1 MNETDEEPSGAVQR
15 LCSEI
20 QLFDLCDR
28 ETCSFKEGRFC
39 TNQDLV
45 DRFERISEDDRRPA
59 VRSFPAGEGAGDEGE
74 AECDD
79 ADDYGVAELDDE
91 GDDWEDG

>member
-59 VRSFPAGEGAGDEGE
+59 VRSFPASDEDE
-74 AECDD
+74 AEYDD